1 MSEAHETYR
10 YCPRC
15 AAPLVLQ
22 PQGGRERLACP
33 QGHWVHWGNPLP
45 VVAAVIELEGQVLLA
60 RNAAW
65 PPKMFGL
72 VTGFL
77 ESGETPEQ
85 AVLREVAEETG
96 LLAEAPQLIGVY
108 EFMRRNELIIAY
120 AVQARGTLRLSE
132 ELAEVKLLPPARVR
146 PWRLGTGYALADWL
160 SSRGVPFE
168 WLETP

>member
-1 MSEAHETYR
+1 MQTPLR
-10 YCPRC
+10 YCPHC
-15 AAPLVLQ
+15 ATPLALQ

-33 QGHWVHWGNPLP
+33 QGHWVHWDNPLP
-45 VVAAVIELEGQVLLA
+45 VVAAVIELDGQVLLA

-77 ESGETPEQ
+77 ERDETPEQ

-96 LLAEAPQLIGVY
+96 LRADAAQLIGVY
-108 EFMRRNELIIAY
+108 EFMRRNELIVAY
-120 AVQARGTLRLSE
+120 AVQAHGPLQLSE
-132 ELAEVKLLPPARVR
+132 ELAEVRLLPPHKVR

-160 SSRGVPFE
+160 RARGHTVE
-168 WLETP
+168 WLESPLE

>member
-1 MSEAHETYR
+1 MQTPLR
-10 YCPRC
+10 YCPHC
-15 AAPLVLQ
+15 ATPLALQ

-33 QGHWVHWGNPLP
+33 QGHWVHWDNPLP
-45 VVAAVIELEGQVLLA
+45 VVAAVIELGGQVLLA

-77 ESGETPEQ
+77 ERDETPEQ

-96 LLAEAPQLIGVY
+96 LRAEAAQLIGVY

-120 AVQARGTLRLSE
+120 AVQAHGPLQLSE
-132 ELAEVKLLPPARVR
+132 ELAEVKLLPPHKLR

-160 SSRGVPFE
+160 RARGHPVE
-168 WLETP
+168 WLESPLE